1 MNEQSFSLAVIVLFA
16 GAALLTFI
24 CILCLLFRAR
34 AAVRQ
39 LLSHQNA
46 DLDNLRERGKLFV
59 ETIQTARTALS
70 DAEAGLVAL
79 RSQLP
84 ENAEE
89 SREGAVVLGNAQNSI
104 EAKRQRLQSVL
115 TMAKAFRDSIPLH
128 HHKWQA
134 EELTLRF
141 ANRAVKI
148 WPSFTGHE
156 VLQQMAWGTLETED
170 ALDKA
175 LKNT

>member
-16 GAALLTFI
+16 GAALLLYMYI
-24 CILCLLFRAR
+24 VYLLFRAR
-34 AAVRQ
+34 AAVRV
-39 LLSHQNA
+39 LLSRQNA
-46 DLDNLRERGKLFV
+46 DLNNFRERGKLFV

-104 EAKRQRLQSVL
+104 EEKRQRLQSVL
-115 TMAKAFRDSIPLH
+115 TMAKAFRDSVPLH

-134 EELTLRF
+134 EEWTLRF
-141 ANRAVKI
+141 AHRVVKD
-148 WPSFTGHE
+148 WPKFTE
-156 VLQQMAWGTLETED
+156 YELLQHMPWGTLETED